1 MILIEYKSMVKPNT
15 LTYPH
20 TRTHTQSLWIITCL
34 SPVARNNVNYLFAL
48 PRVMGERRKKM
59 MLKSDFFIMISPV
72 ASAPQP
78 D

>member
-1 MILIEYKSMVKPNT
+1 
-15 LTYPH
+15 
-20 TRTHTQSLWIITCL
+20 
-34 SPVARNNVNYLFAL
+34 VNYLFAL